1 MAKESR
7 AKAAMG
13 GKKSSSKSKS
23 KSKAHKVH
31 KMHIRHAANGGYIAE
46 HEAPPSPDGM
56 GMGEPNEEHAL
67 PDINALTQ
75 HVADH
80 MGPAAGGTAAPP
92 TPPAG
97 ATPPPQPTGG
107 GGM

>member
-1 MAKESR
+1 
-7 AKAAMG
+7 
-13 GKKSSSKSKS
+13 
-23 KSKAHKVH
+23 
-31 KMHIRHAANGGYIAE
+31 
-46 HEAPPSPDGM
+46 M

-92 TPPAG
+92 APPAG
-97 ATPPPQPTGG
+97 ATPPPQPMGG